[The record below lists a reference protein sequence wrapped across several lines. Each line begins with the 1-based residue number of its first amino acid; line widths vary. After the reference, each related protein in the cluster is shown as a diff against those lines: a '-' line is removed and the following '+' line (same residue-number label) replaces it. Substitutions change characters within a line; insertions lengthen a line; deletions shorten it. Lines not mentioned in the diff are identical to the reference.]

1 MFRRTTFA
9 ASFLSL
15 LTAAALTAFPAMPRN
30 WSGDGDNDDRVQIKH
45 VLLLSID
52 GMHAVDFLDCSEG
65 IGGTSGP
72 DGGAPYCP
80 TLAALGGTGITYRNA
95 STSKP
100 SDSFPG
106 LTAIVSGGGPK
117 SNGVYYDVAYDR
129 VLAPPAI
136 TTGNGV
142 LGGNCIVGHAN
153 GTRTEYEEGID
164 RDQNFL
170 TGGNPSPGNGYDGT
184 VASIDPNKLIRNPY
198 KGCDPVYPWNFV
210 RDNTIFG
217 VIHANGGYTAWSDK
231 HPAYASV
238 NGPGKFT
245 NLDDFFGPEINSIAA
260 NPDPTIPDQVA
271 AAAANQKA
279 VAGIT
284 TALDE
289 SCANLDKTAN
299 VNQWVDSFFDI
310 RCYDQIKVNAIVNEI
325 KGYNHLGTKE
335 TETPTILGMNFQAV
349 SVGQKLI
356 QKNAPGGSTITGGY
370 LDAQGTPSAALAR
383 EIEFADASIG
393 QMVKALKSRGIYDST
408 LIVITAKHGQ
418 SPIDPHLFY
427 PLPGHSGTNGTS
439 PVTLLYNTFGTSY
452 IPDSEF
458 NQIGPTEDDVS
469 LIWLSPG
476 ANTQTAVD
484 TLESASKTPGTP
496 TYIGI
501 GQIFYGASLTSMIDT
516 PGTPPY
522 GDAPT
527 PDADPRTPDIIVA
540 PNVGIIYTGSTK
552 KQEEHGG
559 FAHDDTN
566 VMMLLSN
573 PSFSPKLF
581 SNPVDTAQV
590 APTILKALGLDPDA
604 LVAVRSEGTQA
615 LPGVP
620 YSSGSEG
627 TK

>member
-1 MFRRTTFA
+1 
-9 ASFLSL
+9 
-15 LTAAALTAFPAMPRN
+15 MPQN
-30 WSGDGDNDDRVQIKH
+30 WGGAGDSEDRVQIKH

-52 GMHAVDFLDCSEG
+52 GMHAVDFLNCSNG
-65 IGGTSGP
+65 IGGPSGP
-72 DGGAPYCP
+72 AGGAPYCP
-80 TLAALGGTGITYRNA
+80 TMGALGKNGITFQNA

-129 VLAPPAI
+129 VLAPPTR

-142 LGGNCIVGHAN
+142 SAGNCVAGQAN

-164 RDQNFL
+164 LDQNYL
-170 TGGNPSPGNGYDGT
+170 TGGNPNPGSGYDGT
-184 VASIDPNKLIRNPY
+184 VASIDPLKLIRNPY
-198 KGCDPVYPWNFV
+198 NGCAPVYPWNFV

-217 VIHANGGYTAWSDK
+217 VIHAHGGYTAWSDK

-238 NGPGKFT
+238 NGPGKF
-245 NLDDFFGPEINSIAA
+245 NNVDDFFGPEINSIAA
-260 NPDPTIPDQVA
+260 NPDTTIADQVA

-289 SCANLDKTAN
+289 SCANLDTTAN
-299 VNQWVDSFFDI
+299 VSDWTTSFLDI

-325 KGYNHLGTKE
+325 KGYNHLGTVK
-335 TETPTILGMNFQAV
+335 TNTPTILGMNLQAV

-356 QKNAPGGSTITGGY
+356 QRNAPGGSTITGGY
-370 LDAQGTPSAALAR
+370 LDAQGTPSAALLR
-383 EIEFADASIG
+383 EIEFADAAVG
-393 QMVKALKSRGIYDST
+393 QMVKALKSQGIYNST

-427 PLPGHSGTNGTS
+427 PLPGHSGSNGTS
-439 PVTLLYNTFGTSY
+439 PVTLLGTQY
-452 IPDSEF
+452 IPDSEI
-458 NQIGPTEDDVS
+458 NQIGPTQDDIS

-476 ANTQTAVD
+476 ANTQAAVD
-484 TLESASKTPGTP
+484 VLESASKTPGTP
-496 TYIGI
+496 TYIGL
-501 GQIFYGASLTSMIDT
+501 GQIFYGASLASMIDT

-540 PNVGIIYTGSTK
+540 PNVGIIYTGSLA
-552 KQEEHGG
+552 KQSEHGG

-581 SNPVDTAQV
+581 SNPVETAQV
-590 APTILKALGLDPDA
+590 APTILKALGLDPNA

-615 LPGVP
+615 LPGLP
-620 YSSGSEG
+620 YSAADEQ
-627 TK
+627 

>member
-1 MFRRTTFA
+1 MFRKTTFVA
-9 ASFLSL
+9 CACVLSGL
-15 LTAAALTAFPAMPRN
+15 LTSAAYAQD
-30 WSGDGDNDDRVQIKH
+30 WSHDRDEDNIRH

-52 GMHAVDFLDCSEG
+52 GMHAVDYLNCSKG
-65 IGGTSGP
+65 ITGVNN
-72 DGGAPYCP
+72 DAPYCP
-80 TLAALGGTGITYRNA
+80 TLAALGGTGITFQNA

-117 SNGVYYDVAYDR
+117 SNGVYYDVAFDR
-129 VLAPPAI
+129 VLAPPTI
-136 TTGNGV
+136 DTGNG
-142 LGGNCIVGHAN
+142 LLHGNCVAGQAN

-245 NLDDFFGPEINSIAA
+245 NLDDFFGPEINSVAA
-260 NPDPTIPDQVA
+260 NPSPTNPDQVA

-279 VAGIT
+279 VASIT

-289 SCANLDKTAN
+289 SCANLDTSAN
-299 VNQWVDSFFDI
+299 VSDWTTSFFDI
-310 RCYDQIKVNAIVNEI
+310 RCYDQIKVNAVVNEI
-325 KGYNHLGTKE
+325 KGYNHLGTKT

-356 QKNAPGGSTITGGY
+356 QRNAPAGSTVTGGY
-370 LDAQGTPSAALAR
+370 LDAQGTPSAALVR

-393 QMVKALKSRGIYDST
+393 QMVKALKSRGIYDSK

-427 PLPGHSGTNGTS
+427 PLPGHSGSNGTS
-439 PVTLLYNTFGTSY
+439 PVALLGTQY
-452 IPDSEF
+452 IPDSEL
-458 NQIGPTEDDVS
+458 NQIGPTQDDIS

-476 ANTQTAVD
+476 ANTQAAVD
-484 TLESASKTPGTP
+484 VLEDASKTPGTP
-496 TYIGI
+496 TYIGL

-527 PDADPRTPDIIVA
+527 LDADPRTPDIIVA
-540 PNVGIIYTGSTK
+540 PNVGIIYTGSLA
-552 KQEEHGG
+552 KQSEHGG

-581 SNPVDTAQV
+581 SNPVETAQV
-590 APTILKALGLDPDA
+590 APTILKALGLDPKA

>member
-1 MFRRTTFA
+1 V
-9 ASFLSL
+9 
-15 LTAAALTAFPAMPRN
+15 AALTGPTALPQ
-30 WSGDGDNDDRVQIKH
+30 DGASDDHDRSHIKH

-52 GMHAVDFLDCSEG
+52 GMHAVDFLNCSTG
-65 IGGTSGP
+65 IGASTGP

-80 TLAALGGTGITYRNA
+80 ALAALGTTGITYQNA

-129 VLAPPAI
+129 VLAPPTI
-136 TTGNGV
+136 ETGNGV
-142 LGGNCIVGHAN
+142 LPGKCLVGQAN

-164 RDQNFL
+164 INQNLL
-170 TGGNPSPGNGYDGT
+170 TAGNPHPGNGYDAT
-184 VASIDPNKLIRNPY
+184 IAAIDPKKLVRNPY
-198 KGCDPVYPWNFV
+198 QNCSPVYPWNFV

-217 VIHANGGYTAWSDK
+217 VIHEHGGYTAWSDK
-231 HPAYASV
+231 HVAYSSV
-238 NGPGKFT
+238 SGPGDGR
-245 NLDDFFGPEINSIAA
+245 NVDDYFGPEINSIAA
-260 NPDPTIPDQVA
+260 NPDPTNPGQVA
-271 AAAANQKA
+271 AAAANHAA
-279 VAGIT
+279 VSKIV

-289 SCANLDKTAN
+289 SCASLDLSPN
-299 VNQWVDSFFDI
+299 VSAWTDSFFDI

-325 KGYNHLGTKE
+325 HGYNHLGTVK
-335 TETPTILGMNFQAV
+335 TKIPAILGMNFQAV

-356 QKNAPGGSTITGGY
+356 EKNSPSGTISGGY
-370 LDAQGTPSAALAR
+370 LDALGTPSAALVR
-383 EIEFADASIG
+383 EIEFVDAAIG
-393 QMVKALKSRGIYDST
+393 QMVKALKSEGIYDST
-408 LIVITAKHGQ
+408 LVIITAKHGQ

-427 PLPGHSGTNGTS
+427 PLPGHSGTNGTT

-458 NQIGPTEDDVS
+458 NQIGPTEDDIS

-476 ANTQTAVD
+476 ANTQNAVN
-484 TLESASKTPGTP
+484 TLEEASKIPGTS
-496 TYIGI
+496 TYIGL

-516 PGTPPY
+516 PGIPPY

-527 PDADPRTPDIIVA
+527 PDADPRTPDIIVT
-540 PNVGIIYTGSTK
+540 PNVGIIYTGSSK

-573 PSFSPKLF
+573 PSFSPKLL
-581 SNPVDTAQV
+581 STPVETMQV
-590 APTILKALGLDPDA
+590 APTILKALGLDPRA
-604 LVAVRSEGTQA
+604 LDSVRIEGTEV

-620 YSSGSEG
+620 FRSDNDR
-627 TK
+627 